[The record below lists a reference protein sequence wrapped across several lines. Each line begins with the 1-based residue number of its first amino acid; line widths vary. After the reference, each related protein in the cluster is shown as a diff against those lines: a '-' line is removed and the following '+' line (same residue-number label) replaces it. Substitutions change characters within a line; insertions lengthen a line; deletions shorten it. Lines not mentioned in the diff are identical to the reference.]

1 MSFRML
7 HKEFSLA
14 QNGRLCATVV
24 VDPKRREYLKLMFSA
39 VRRAHSFLEAS

>member
-1 MSFRML
+1 MKNFRML

-24 VDPKRREYLKLMFSA
+24 LDPKEYLKLMFSA